1 VVNRC
6 VGGGYLIFLAGLSLK
21 ASDGAYVYLLHTWVQ
36 GEKNILGVSG
46 HARCLF
52 FFPGQIFFSE
62 ALLLRWYQFCGHTG
76 KDVTELR

>member
-1 VVNRC
+1 M
-6 VGGGYLIFLAGLSLK
+6 IFLAGLSLK
-21 ASDGAYVYLLHTWVQ
+21 ASEGLMFICYTRGFQ

-46 HARCLF
+46 HAHCLF
-52 FFPGQIFFSE
+52 FSPGQIFFSE